1 MPYCRHI
8 KSTGVWPLPWDLS
21 VTHAKSKEDV
31 MVITQQKST
40 QPSPQKHPNNN
51 DNIPSAHNY
60 TIKRHTDILLQIKLV
75 LFNCWFLF
83 FLVLTFVSLAA
94 YKQFHN
100 PSVKQHD
107 ILIEIVI
114 HNDSKIRHH
123 QRKRLNSLRL
133 QYATF
138 HLEATKCIVSP
149 LFVPSGV
156 QLRPALVTQFD
167 GLLRGHSAWGSGNI
181 KPLWTLKTWTEEVNV

>member
-1 MPYCRHI
+1 MIIYLQLTTRQ
-8 KSTGVWPLPWDLS
+8 LN
-21 VTHAKSKEDV
+21 VTE
-31 MVITQQKST
+31 T
-40 QPSPQKHPNNN
+40 
-51 DNIPSAHNY
+51 
-60 TIKRHTDILLQIKLV
+60 
-75 LFNCWFLF
+75 FNCKSSWCSSTTDFYFSCLI
-83 FLVLTFVSLAA
+83 LVLTFVSLGS

-107 ILIEIVI
+107 ILIELVI
-114 HNDSKIRHH
+114 HNNSKVRHH
-123 QRKRLNSLRL
+123 RRKRLNSLRL
-133 QYATF
+133 QYTTF

-181 KPLWTLKTWTEEVNV
+181 KPLWTLKTWTEEVNLKKKKTEKERRKYGNFKWLHMLQTSQRL

>member
-1 MPYCRHI
+1 MIIYLQLTTRQ
-8 KSTGVWPLPWDLS
+8 LN
-21 VTHAKSKEDV
+21 VTE
-31 MVITQQKST
+31 T
-40 QPSPQKHPNNN
+40 
-51 DNIPSAHNY
+51 
-60 TIKRHTDILLQIKLV
+60 
-75 LFNCWFLF
+75 FNCKSSWCSSTTDFYFSCLI
-83 FLVLTFVSLAA
+83 LVLTSVSLGS

-107 ILIEIVI
+107 ILIELVI
-114 HNDSKIRHH
+114 HNNSNIRHH
-123 QRKRLNSLRL
+123 RRKRLNSLRL

-181 KPLWTLKTWTEEVNV
+181 KPLWTLKTWTEEVNLKKKRKLRKRGGNMVISNGCTCYKRPKGSKTSSFSQKDSS